1 MFIYYMI
8 QQLHLINNN
17 KSFKHAVKGQTY
29 NINQQY
35 VSEVLCLIFDTHAK
49 QYCFKQIN
57 FWKKNIKSDCKRIF
71 FKVMSSLKLNRS

>member
-49 QYCFKQIN
+49 DTVLNKIIFG
-57 FWKKNIKSDCKRIF
+57 KRILNQIVNVSF
-71 FKVMSSLKLNRS
+71 LKLCHH